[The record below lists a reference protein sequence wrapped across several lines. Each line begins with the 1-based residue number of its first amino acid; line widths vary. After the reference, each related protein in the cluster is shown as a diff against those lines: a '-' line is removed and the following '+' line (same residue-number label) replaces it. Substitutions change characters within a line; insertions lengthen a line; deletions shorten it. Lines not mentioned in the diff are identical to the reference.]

1 MRMSKLFNQT
11 LKAAPSDAAIPSHQ
25 LMLRSGMIRRLAT
38 GMYSHLPLAQRSLQ
52 KIERIIRQEMD
63 AIDGQEIN
71 MPLVHPAALW
81 DESGR
86 LEPLV
91 GKELVGFNDRFGRNL
106 VLAMTHEE
114 AVTDL
119 VRNQVNSYRQ
129 LPLMLYQIKLKFRDE
144 PRPRAGLI
152 RVREFMMKDA
162 YSFHVDHADLDQ
174 YYDRIY
180 QAYLNIFN
188 RAGIEVVVVESDTGM
203 IGGSAAHEFMLITES
218 GEDNLIISQ
227 NGEYTANAEVA
238 VHKKPS
244 MDNGVPLQIEEI
256 ETPGQKTIEEVSH
269 FLGLQKSQTLKA
281 VFYVTDDSLIFAA
294 IRGDF
299 EVNETKLANALN
311 TPIRIAT
318 SEEVEQYH
326 LVAGYASPIGLDNVT
341 VIIDDS
347 VANTTNLVAGAN
359 KSGYHLKNVNYPRD
373 FKADIVTDIALAQDG
388 DTCYFTGGQLMAKK
402 GIEVGNI
409 FKLGTKYSEAMGAH
423 YLDQHGKTKP
433 IVMGCYGIGV
443 GRLLASVVEANHDE
457 NGIIFPA
464 SICPYEI
471 HLMTIGKD
479 NQVIETAETLYKN
492 LQNNGYEVL
501 YDDRNESA
509 GFKFKEA
516 DLIGLPVRIAIS
528 NRTLQEN
535 AVEVKLR
542 SEENRQIIGL
552 NQLDLKPYFDR
563 IN

>member
-1 MRMSKLFNQT
+1 MRMSKLFIQT
-11 LKAAPSDAAIPSHQ
+11 LKETPSEAEIPSHQ
-25 LMLRSGMIRRLAT
+25 LMLRAGMIRRLAT
-38 GMYSHLPLAQRSLQ
+38 GMYTHLPLAQRSLQ
-52 KIERIIRQEMD
+52 KIEGIIRQEMD

-71 MPLVHPAALW
+71 MPLVHPAELW

-91 GKELVGFNDRFGRNL
+91 GKELVGFNDRFGRHL

-152 RVREFMMKDA
+152 RVREFVMKDA
-162 YSFHVDHADLDQ
+162 YSFHVDQADLDQ
-174 YYDRIY
+174 YYDQIY

-188 RAGIEVVVVESDTGM
+188 RTGIEVVVVESDTGM

-218 GEDNLIISQ
+218 GEDNLIISE

-238 VHKKPS
+238 VHKKANI
-244 MDNGVPLQIEEI
+244 DNGIPLQIEEI
-256 ETPGQKTIEEVSH
+256 ETPGQKTIEEVSN
-269 FLGLQKSQTLKA
+269 FLGIHKSQTLKA
-281 VFYVTDDSLIFAA
+281 VFYVTNDSLIFAA

-311 TPIRIAT
+311 TPIRIAS
-318 SEEVEQYH
+318 SEEVEQYN
-326 LVAGYASPIGLDNVT
+326 LVAGYASPIDLENVT

-359 KSGYHLKNVNYPRD
+359 KPEYHLKNVNYPRD
-373 FKADIVTDIALAQDG
+373 FKADIVTDIALAQDS
-388 DTCYFTGGQLMAKK
+388 DTCYFTGGKLTAKK

-409 FKLGTKYSEAMGAH
+409 FKLGTKYSDAMKAY

-457 NGIIFPA
+457 NGIVFPV

-471 HLMTIGKD
+471 HLMSIGKD

-492 LQNNGYEVL
+492 LQDNGYEVL

-516 DLIGLPVRIAIS
+516 DLIGLPIRIAIS
-528 NRTLQEN
+528 NRTLQNN

-542 SEENRQIIGL
+542 SEEDRQIIGL

-563 IN
+563 IT